1 MEEKKFDLNSIIGFV
16 LIFIILIGMLYLN
29 KPSEEEIKAAE
40 KAKQEQVDAD
50 AKKEANKPE
59 VTTTPEEDYNVSDS
73 LGMEKA
79 KAQLGAFAF
88 SAKYAND
95 TNKFTVLENE
105 VLSLK
110 ISKKGGYIHEALLKQ
125 FKTYDSVNHWIKL
138 L

>member
-59 VTTTPEEDYNVSDS
+59 VTTTSEEDYNVSDS

-88 SAKYAND
+88 SAKI
-95 TNKFTVLENE
+95 
-105 VLSLK
+105 
-110 ISKKGGYIHEALLKQ
+110 ISPVFISIIFISNSIFPLLVVSS
-125 FKTYDSVNHWIKL
+125 YL
-138 L
+138 Y